1 LIFFFFCHFLSF
13 FKVCYNFSKKGLVLV
28 NKFLYFLGKITVDV
42 IQALGKF
49 FIFQINLFS
58 LFFKFPFR
66 IKEIFEQ
73 IVFIGYGSLGVIFL
87 TAFFTGLVEAVQ
99 LYNGFHKFGVEEF
112 IGYTIFIS
120 IVKELGPVFTSLM
133 VVSRG
138 ISAYAAELGSMRVTE
153 QIDALEVMAVNSKH
167 YLIIPRIIATTVSL
181 PLLILFFDAV
191 SNIGAYI
198 ISINVLGI
206 NSYAYLE
213 NIRQFAEIKDFTQG
227 IVKGIVFG
235 YLISAIG
242 TYIGY
247 NTKGGA
253 KGVGIST
260 TRAVVISS
268 IVIFVTNYIIS
279 SFYLLFD

>member
-1 LIFFFFCHFLSF
+1 LINRL
-13 FKVCYNFSKKGLVLV
+13 
-28 NKFLYFLGKITVDV
+28 LYFLGKVTIDF
-42 IQALGKF
+42 IGGLGKF
-49 FIFQINLFS
+49 FIFQIKLFP
-58 LFFKFPFR
+58 LFFKSPFR
-66 IKEIFEQ
+66 IKKIFEQ
-73 IVFIGYGSLGVIFL
+73 ITFIGYGSLGVIFL

-120 IVKELGPVFTSLM
+120 IVKELGPVFASLM

-167 YLIIPRIIATTVSL
+167 YLIVPRIIATTISL

-191 SNIGAYI
+191 SNIGAYL
-198 ISINVLGI
+198 ISVNVLGI

-213 NIRQFAEIKDFTQG
+213 NIREFAEIKDFIEG
-227 IVKGIVFG
+227 IVKGVVFG

-247 NTKGGA
+247 NTRGGA

-260 TRAVVISS
+260 TRSVVISS
-268 IVIFVTNYIIS
+268 IVIFIANYIIS